1 MKKIIA
7 VIIAVCL
14 AMSTSITAFAQE
26 DKKVTTDELMTE
38 LQGAVDY
45 LSKESYTVDD
55 ALELYYLVSS
65 GAEVKKADTFLAAV
79 KENLKANDG
88 KLVTSN
94 GETLT
99 AYAAAIQTLMGMD
112 ADIDDTLEALLA
124 AFSKMD
130 PTVLPASPYEYNV
143 IIPASIFVEDESFGK
158 KLCDTMIK
166 NYYEKGKGMNYYG
179 LSCDNTAYLISA
191 LSSHYDEY
199 TDVINDCLKVLESYK
214 VDGGYCFSPEYGT
227 APNGDST
234 ALALMAYCSLYMS
247 TLDDE
252 ISKEQCDAVY
262 NDLAKFKGSTAGVY
276 TYMNDG
282 DNAFATADA
291 LRGIELYYVVVAIDE
306 LLGGMGDDDF
316 NYTEEESKPEDEG
329 EDDETETQPEA
340 TAKDITVN
348 TAKKS
353 PATGNNI
360 FGVAFGTALG
370 AAVLV
375 TLAAKKKED

>member
-1 MKKIIA
+1 MKKFIA

-14 AMSTSITAFAQE
+14 ALSTSITAFAQE
-26 DKKVTTDELMTE
+26 EKKITTDELMTE

-55 ALELYYLVSS
+55 ALELYYLVGS
-65 GAEVKKADTFLAAV
+65 GAEVKNADAFLDAV

-99 AYAAAIQTLMGMD
+99 AYAAAIQTLINMD
-112 ADIDDTLEALLA
+112 ADIEDTLDALIA
-124 AFSKMD
+124 AFGKLD

-143 IIPASIFVEDESFGK
+143 IIPSSIFVEDESFGK

-179 LSCDNTAYLISA
+179 FSCDNTAYLISA
-191 LSSHYDEY
+191 LSSYYYEY
-199 TDVINDCLKVLESYK
+199 TDVINDCLKVIESYK

-227 APNGDST
+227 EPNGDST
-234 ALALMAYCSLYMS
+234 ALALMAYCSLYLS
-247 TLDDE
+247 SIDDE

-262 NDLAKFKGSTAGVY
+262 NDLANFKGSTAGVY

-306 LLGGMGDDDF
+306 LFGEIDDDF
-316 NYTEEESKPEDEG
+316 DYEEETDPEDEG
-329 EDDETETQPEA
+329 EDDETSTQLEA
-340 TAKDITVN
+340 TAKDSAVD

-375 TLAAKKKED
+375 TLVAKKKED